1 MEEDKQKRN
10 FAVRWRDRY
19 IRELTDALEGRE
31 QEAKLL
37 AALLKCLI
45 VKCVVGEIR
54 QSCDEEP
61 PGVDGRSLLI
71 GKSEVAGALGRYR
84 ASVTE
89 EAEAYRVT
97 LEPLG
102 VLSGDDA

>member
-1 MEEDKQKRN
+1 MEEDKQKRT

-19 IRELTDALEGRE
+19 IRELTDALAGRE

-45 VKCVVGEIR
+45 VKCAAGDVR
-54 QSCDEEP
+54 QSGDEEP
-61 PGVDGRSLLI
+61 PGVGGRSLLI
-71 GKSEVAGALGRYR
+71 GKSEVSEALGRYR

-102 VLSGDDA
+102 VLPGDDA